1 MLKGYKFMYLKNKI
15 SRLFKHLSIVLIV
28 FVLISNSMVFAAN
41 IKMPIA
47 SGENVVKNDKAVID
61 ISNVSQGYVMA
72 KYTGNSNGTIKLIV
86 QKTNGSTYTY
96 NIFKKNEYEV
106 FPFTEGDGTYKITV
120 YEGIGGTKYVTANGT
135 SVKVNIK
142 DELLPFLHPN
152 QYVWFD
158 KNSPIVSLAQK
169 VVGNETDSMKKV
181 KVIYEYVINNVAYDY
196 EKAKVVK
203 SGYVCDIDATLKS
216 KKGICL
222 DYAAV
227 MAAML
232 RSQNIPTKLIVGYA
246 GTQYHAW
253 ISIYSKEEGW
263 IENVIY
269 FDGKSWTMMDPT
281 MASTSKKA
289 DFKMDEKKYSAKYAY

>member
-1 MLKGYKFMYLKNKI
+1 MYLKNKI
-15 SRLFKHLSIVLIV
+15 NFGLKRLSTV
-28 FVLISNSMVFAAN
+28 FLVCILISNSMVFAAN
-41 IKMPIA
+41 IRMPIA

-61 ISNVSQGYVMA
+61 VSNVSQGYVMA

-86 QKTNGSTYTY
+86 QKTNGSSYTY
-96 NIFKKNEYEV
+96 NIFKKNDYEV
-106 FPFTEGDGTYKITV
+106 FPLTEGDGTYKVTV

-158 KNSPIVSLAQK
+158 KNSPVVSLAQK
-169 VVGNETDSMKKV
+169 VVGSETDSMEKV
-181 KVIYEYVINNVAYDY
+181 KLIYEYVIKNVAYDY
-196 EKAKVVK
+196 NKAKTVK

-232 RSQNIPTKLIVGYA
+232 RSQNIPTKLVVGYA

>member
-1 MLKGYKFMYLKNKI
+1 MYLKNKI
-15 SRLFKHLSIVLIV
+15 NFGLKRLSIVFLVCI
-28 FVLISNSMVFAAN
+28 LISNSMVFAAN
-41 IKMPIA
+41 IRMPIA

-61 ISNVSQGYVMA
+61 VSNVSQGYVMA

-86 QKTNGSTYTY
+86 QKTNGSSYTY
-96 NIFKKNEYEV
+96 NIFKKNDYEV
-106 FPFTEGDGTYKITV
+106 FPLTEGDGTYKVTV

-158 KNSPIVSLAQK
+158 KNSPVVSLAQK
-169 VVGNETDSMKKV
+169 VVGSETDSMEKV
-181 KVIYEYVINNVAYDY
+181 KLIYEYVIKNVAYDY
-196 EKAKVVK
+196 NKAKTVK

-232 RSQNIPTKLIVGYA
+232 RSQNIPTKLVVGYA

>member
-1 MLKGYKFMYLKNKI
+1 MYLKNKI
-15 SRLFKHLSIVLIV
+15 NFGLKRLSLV
-28 FVLISNSMVFAAN
+28 FLVCVLISNSMVFAAN
-41 IKMPIA
+41 IRMPIA

-61 ISNVSQGYVMA
+61 VSNVSQGYVMA

-86 QKTNGSTYTY
+86 QKTNGSSYTY
-96 NIFKKNEYEV
+96 NIFKKNDYEV
-106 FPFTEGDGTYKITV
+106 FPLTEGDGTYKVTV

-158 KNSPIVSLAQK
+158 KNSPVVSLGQK
-169 VVGNETDSMKKV
+169 VVGNETDSMEKV
-181 KVIYEYVINNVAYDY
+181 KLIYEYVIKNFDYDY
-196 EKAKVVK
+196 NKAKTVK

-216 KKGICL
+216 KNGICL

-232 RSQNIPTKLIVGYA
+232 RSQNIPTKLVVGYA

>member
-1 MLKGYKFMYLKNKI
+1 MYLKNKI
-15 SRLFKHLSIVLIV
+15 SRLFKHSGIVLVV
-28 FVLISNSMVFAAN
+28 FVLISNSVAFAAN
-41 IKMPIA
+41 IKMPTA
-47 SGENVVKNDKAVID
+47 SGEKVVKNDKAVID
-61 ISNVSQGYVMA
+61 VSNVSQGYVMV
-72 KYTGNSNGTIKLIV
+72 KYTGNSNGTIKLTIK
-86 QKTNGSTYTY
+86 KTDGSTYTY
-96 NIFKKNEYEV
+96 NVFKKNEYEV

-232 RSQNIPTKLIVGYA
+232 RSQNIPTKLVVGYA